1 MKNSGKVY
9 WICGLA
15 GSGKTSVAKKFLK
28 VLKKKELV
36 QFYLMGII

>member
-15 GSGKTSVAKKFLK
+15 GSGKTSVAEKFFK
-28 VLKKKELV
+28 ILKKKELDP
-36 QFYLMGII
+36 FYLTVII

>member
-15 GSGKTSVAKKFLK
+15 GSGKTSVAEKFLQI
-28 VLKKKELV
+28 LKKELDP
-36 QFYLMGII
+36 FYLMVIR